1 MCVYVCVRTCYML
14 YMRLNYFVGKQ
25 HDGRKIPP
33 KFALN
38 PCWDVL
44 ERILRKTKW
53 LASWHFGHFGGFL
66 NVFVVYFFSISFGFL
81 GIQKMLLLCKIRIL
95 VFLLILGLTILLGNT
110 KQQQQKYCFS
120 LPFHWLRL
128 FFSSCFMG
136 YFGHGSG
143 HIIFSETCMAM
154 CRSRRWHAYWMSGTL
169 QLDWWILW
177 CALTL
182 RFILIWSAP
191 TCMLCRACVKT
202 LIADYSYYF
211 VHLQREVWIYLRR
224 IMLLILFEFCILG
237 EVCTVLSST
246 VGCSWCLSCTF
257 KQLLVFFA
265 LHIYFRGQIK
275 IQWDL
280 KFCQ

>member
-53 LASWHFGHFGGFL
+53 LASWHFGHFVGFL
-66 NVFVVYFFSISFGFL
+66 NVFVYFFSISFGFL

-110 KQQQQKYCFS
+110 KQQQQQQK
-120 LPFHWLRL
+120 LL
-128 FFSSCFMG
+128 FFAFPLTSVIFQFLFHGVFWSWFRPHYFFRDLYGYVSESEVARILDEWYAATWLVDFVVCFDSPFYLDLISTHLHVVSC
-136 YFGHGSG
+136 
-143 HIIFSETCMAM
+143 
-154 CRSRRWHAYWMSGTL
+154 
-169 QLDWWILW
+169 
-177 CALTL
+177 
-182 RFILIWSAP
+182 
-191 TCMLCRACVKT
+191 LCEDT
-202 LIADYSYYF
+202 D
-211 VHLQREVWIYLRR
+211 VHLQREVWIYLWR

-237 EVCTVLSST
+237 EVCTLLSST

-257 KQLLVFFA
+257 KQLLEFFA